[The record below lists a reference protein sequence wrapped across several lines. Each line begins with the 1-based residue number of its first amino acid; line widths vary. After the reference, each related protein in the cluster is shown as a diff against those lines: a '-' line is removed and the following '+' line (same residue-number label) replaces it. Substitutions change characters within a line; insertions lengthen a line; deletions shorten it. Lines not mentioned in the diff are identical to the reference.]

1 MSLGEPGINLQRYL
15 ETLRV
20 VQRVAPLYCRV
31 LTTFPPRERCLDCQI
46 GSLAPR
52 RWTTTIIMAL
62 RAYFGYPQTWK
73 AHLVVLSPHLP
84 PPNLRPPPQS
94 LCHLPPPPSLCP
106 LPLPQSL
113 RSLLLEPRCSKRIL
127 SIPSQYAILAG
138 RSPLKPRRGGNM

>member
-1 MSLGEPGINLQRYL
+1 MSLCRPGINLQRYL

-31 LTTFPPRERCLDCQI
+31 STTFPPCERCLDCQI

-62 RAYFGYPQTWK
+62 RAYFGYLQTWK
-73 AHLVVLSPHLP
+73 AHLVVLSSHLP

-94 LCHLPPPPSLCP
+94 LCHLP
-106 LPLPQSL
+106 LPQSL
-113 RSLLLEPRCSKRIL
+113 RSLLLEPRRSKCIL

-138 RSPLKPRRGGNM
+138 RSPLKPRRGG